1 MWEPLV
7 AALIVAAP
15 SYTSIRSEAEVVKNL
30 GRFLEEYVGDCASDD
45 PEFDKRSC
53 EAAAAAVRE
62 QRAGKVLRLEIDDV
76 SPVLTFADWDA
87 RRSAFRLHF
96 TPFLS
101 DRGVGL
107 SSGKPT
113 GLTAAGQPIV
123 KNLPLWVPLPK
134 GEAEFGFRRQLERGM
149 VRLEIV
155 FKPGKVW
162 AMQDKKG
169 GAPVRGVAVE
179 LLGVRVL
186 ARGDQVL
193 AEETYR

>member
-1 MWEPLV
+1 MWESLV
-7 AALIVAAP
+7 AALVVAAP
-15 SYTSIRSEAEVVKNL
+15 SYTSARSEAEQVKNL
-30 GRFLEEYVGDCASDD
+30 GRFLEEYVGDCGSDD
-45 PEFDKRSC
+45 PEFDKRGC

-62 QRAGKVLRLEIDDV
+62 ERAGKLLRLEIDDV
-76 SPVLTFADWDA
+76 SAVLAFADWDA
-87 RRSAFRLHF
+87 KRSAFRLHF

-101 DRGVGL
+101 ERNVGL

-113 GLTAAGQPIV
+113 GLTASGQPIV

-149 VRLEIV
+149 VRLEIL
-155 FKPGKVW
+155 FRPGKIW
-162 AMQDKKG
+162 AMQGKKG
-169 GAPVRGVAVE
+169 DAPVRGVAVE
-179 LLGVRVL
+179 LVGVRIS